1 MKNLVKAKYSR
12 MDFILDLCD
21 LFKLPEGTIWADI
34 HMSAV
39 DNVLVSCE
47 YEIQTSSGNP
57 AIEGEGL
64 DAKIKTMKKKYK
76 VKLEEIEEG
85 E

>member
-1 MKNLVKAKYSR
+1 MKNSIKTKYSR

-21 LFKLPEGTIWADI
+21 LFKLPKGTIWADI
-34 HMSAV
+34 HMGNV
-39 DNVLVSCE
+39 DTVLIKCE
-47 YEIQTSSGNP
+47 YEIQTPSGNP

-76 VKLEEIEEG
+76 VKLE
-85 E
+85 